1 MRWSGDGG
9 LLYAQLIL
17 GGAVDPAYKKR
28 APAVAA
34 CAPDFLKSTD
44 IAKVVIGLTCRP

>member
-17 GGAVDPAYKKR
+17 GGAVDPAYKKER
-28 APAVAA
+28 RLSLPAPLDLVKPAGMPMV
-34 CAPDFLKSTD
+34 T
-44 IAKVVIGLTCRP
+44 VGLACRP